1 MTIPI
6 IDLFLHLD
14 QFLGTMAIELGLL
27 IYLVLFI
34 IIFCETGFVVT
45 PFLPGDSLLFISGAL
60 AGSGVLNLPVLILVI
75 AIAAIIGD
83 SVNFWIGRFSGA
95 KIMKGRFS
103 AFIKVEWI
111 DYTRE
116 FYDKWGGVTIVLAR
130 FVPYIRTFAPFLAG
144 IGDMNYRVFL
154 LYNILGGVLWTG
166 GIVLC
171 GYIIG
176 NIPFVQENVSILMW
190 IVLFI
195 CLFAVG
201 MVIKALI
208 QVVMHKSEN

>member
-95 KIMKGRFS
+95 EIMKGRFS